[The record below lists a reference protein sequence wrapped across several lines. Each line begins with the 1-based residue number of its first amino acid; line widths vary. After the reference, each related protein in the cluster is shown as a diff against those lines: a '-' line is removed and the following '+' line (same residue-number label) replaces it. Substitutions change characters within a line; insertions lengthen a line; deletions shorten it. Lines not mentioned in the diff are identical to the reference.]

1 MFNTF
6 DLIVSY
12 PVPVNERKEFDYLLA
27 AYAAMPKGRWLNDLA
42 WRGFE
47 FKYCQKMADSSVMG
61 AFVVTAPG
69 TIYIMPQ
76 SATIINEAII
86 APHIRPTWPEII
98 ISTVIHELRHAWQ
111 YRRWKWLYVLCC
123 LPVIR
128 EFTIEVDAKRV
139 QKDADAFFE
148 TFSARRAAREFEE
161 RMK

>member
-69 TIYIMPQ
+69 TIYLMPF
-76 SATIINEAII
+76 SVNTFSDPIIN
-86 APHIRPTWPEII
+86 PKGRPTWPECVIT
-98 ISTVIHELRHAWQ
+98 TVIHELRHAWQ
-111 YRRWKWLYVLCC
+111 YRRLKWLYVLCC
-123 LPVIR
+123 LPILR
-128 EFTIEVDAKRV
+128 EFTIEVDAKRIT
-139 QKDADAFFE
+139 KEADKFFE
-148 TFSARRAAREFEE
+148 TFNARRTAREFEE
-161 RMK
+161 RMN

>member
-47 FKYCQKMADSSVMG
+47 FKYCQKMAGSSVMG
-61 AFVVTAPG
+61 AFVVTAPR
-69 TIYIMPQ
+69 TIYLMP
-76 SATIINEAII
+76 SSVNTFSDPVFN
-86 APHIRPTWPEII
+86 PKGRSNWPELIA
-98 ISTVIHELRHAWQ
+98 STLVHELRHAWQ

>member
-1 MFNTF
+1 MTTF

-12 PVPVNERKEFDYLLA
+12 PVPVHEREEYDYLLA
-27 AYAAMPKGRWLNDLA
+27 AYAATPQGRWLNDMA

-61 AFVVTAPG
+61 AFVVTKPR
-69 TIYIMPQ
+69 TIYIMP
-76 SATIINEAII
+76 SNTDGFENPII
-86 APHIRPTWPEII
+86 ARHTGRSNWPEII

-111 YRRWKWLYVLCC
+111 YRRRKWLYVLCC
-123 LPVIR
+123 LPFVR

-139 QKDADAFFE
+139 MSGADQFFE
-148 TFSARRAAREFEE
+148 TFNARRTAREFEE